1 MGIQTTAKFDARI
14 RREIQMGLTGVI
26 FGAGSFS
33 FDLYCWPLGEAAAAA
48 GGVTLARRLVE
59 AVGGALGRRVVEAVG
74 GALGRRVVEA
84 VGGAL
89 GRRVVEAV
97 GEALGR
103 RVVEAV
109 GEALARRVVEAV
121 GEALA
126 RRVAVG
132 EEPGVLRGRP
142 SEPAAGQELYV
153 QPGAEG
159 PAYAGPAAAAF

>member
-1 MGIQTTAKFDARI
+1 
-14 RREIQMGLTGVI
+14 MGLTGVI

-48 GGVTLARRLVE
+48 GGGTLARRLVE

-84 VGGAL
+84 VG
-89 GRRVVEAV
+89 
-97 GEALGR
+97 EALG
-103 RVVEAV
+103 
-109 GEALARRVVEAV
+109 RRVVEAV

>member
-1 MGIQTTAKFDARI
+1 MRRLHVKHINATLGGRI
-14 RREIQMGLTGVI
+14 VSLIEVI

-33 FDLYCWPLGEAAAAA
+33 FGLYCWRPGEVAAGGEAPLARREEEAAAA
-48 GGVTLARRLVE
+48 
-59 AVGGALGRRVVEAVG
+59 
-74 GALGRRVVEA
+74 
-84 VGGAL
+84 GGAL

-109 GEALARRVVEAV
+109 GEALARRVT
-121 GEALA
+121 
-126 RRVAVG
+126 VG

-159 PAYAGPAAAAF
+159 PAYAGPAAAAAF

>member
-1 MGIQTTAKFDARI
+1 
-14 RREIQMGLTGVI
+14 
-26 FGAGSFS
+26 
-33 FDLYCWPLGEAAAAA
+33 
-48 GGVTLARRLVE
+48 
-59 AVGGALGRRVVEAVG
+59 
-74 GALGRRVVEA
+74 
-84 VGGAL
+84 
-89 GRRVVEAV
+89 VVEAV

-103 RVVEAV
+103 RVEEAV

-121 GEALA
+121 GGALGRRVAVEVGEALA
-126 RRVAVG
+126 RRVVLG